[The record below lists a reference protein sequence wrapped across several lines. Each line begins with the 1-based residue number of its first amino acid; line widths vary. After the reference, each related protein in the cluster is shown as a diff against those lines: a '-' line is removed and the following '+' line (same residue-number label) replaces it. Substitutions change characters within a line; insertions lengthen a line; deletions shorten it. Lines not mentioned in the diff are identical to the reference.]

1 VESILSKLR
10 LGYTVMPPIFL
21 NLVSIVSMRRMVLF
35 LRVETGRSLVG
46 TVLVVSECKPVVIA
60 FRLSVAHPRHF
71 NAQCEG
77 LFAMLFERMPEV
89 RQIKGIY
96 MDLHTYVTY
105 PLCLVLHSGMDD
117 HNPYIIF

>member
-1 VESILSKLR
+1 MESILSKLR
-10 LGYTVMPPIFL
+10 PGYTVMPPIFL
-21 NLVSIVSMRRMVLF
+21 NLVSMRRMVLF
-35 LRVETGRSLVG
+35 LTVETGRSLVG
-46 TVLVVSECKPVVIA
+46 TKQVCKREIA